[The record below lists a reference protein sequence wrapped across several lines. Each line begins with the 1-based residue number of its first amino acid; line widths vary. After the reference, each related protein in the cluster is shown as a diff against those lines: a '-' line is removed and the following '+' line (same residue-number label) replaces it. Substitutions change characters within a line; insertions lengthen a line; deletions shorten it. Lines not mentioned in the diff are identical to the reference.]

1 VSQLDAGAFGLAFVA
16 PPGCDIIE
24 TLPSIR
30 EVAGILMPKKSYKL
44 IIALALVAVA
54 AVALSVWLGRPKPV
68 EVRVATVARG
78 LVRNTVSK
86 TRAGTI
92 QACRRAGISPATG
105 GQIASLLVKKG
116 DHVEAGQVLVELWND
131 DRRAQLAQ
139 ASSEATAARANANQA
154 CIRADVARREAERQR
169 SLKKKNLTSAEAV
182 DKADGEAR
190 AQAAACTAARAQVD
204 VSAAREQAAQAEL
217 DKTRLV
223 APFSGTVAE
232 INGEVGEFVT
242 PSPVGIPTP
251 PTIDL
256 VDTSCLYVSA
266 PIDEVDAP
274 RVRVGMP
281 VRISLD
287 AMAGKVFD
295 SRVRR
300 IAPYIL
306 EVEKQARTVDVEADF
321 NCPAQCADLLPGYS
335 ADIEIVLEKKDDA
348 LRIPTQAIL
357 EGNQV
362 LVLPADGVLQERH
375 ITTGL
380 GNWNWTEVT
389 GGLEA
394 GQQIVRSVEREGV
407 AASAHA
413 VPEPAATDD

>member
-1 VSQLDAGAFGLAFVA
+1 MA
-16 PPGCDIIE
+16 
-24 TLPSIR
+24 
-30 EVAGILMPKKSYKL
+30 KKSYQL
-44 IIALALVAVA
+44 IAALALVAVVG
-54 AVALSVWLGRPKPV
+54 VALSVWLGRPKPV
-68 EVRVATVARG
+68 KVTVATVARG
-78 LVRNTVSK
+78 LVQDTVSN

-92 QACRRAGISPATG
+92 KACRRAGISPAIG
-105 GQIASLLVKKG
+105 GQIARLPVKKG
-116 DHVEAGQVLVELWND
+116 DHVETGQALVELWND

-139 ASSEATAARANANQA
+139 ARSDAAAARATANQT
-154 CIRADVARREAERQR
+154 CIRADVARREAQRQQQ
-169 SLKKKNLTSAEAV
+169 LQKKNLTSAEAV

-190 AQAAACTAARAQVD
+190 AQQAACTAARAQVE
-204 VSAAREQAAQAEL
+204 VGVAHEQAAQAEL

-223 APFSGTVAE
+223 APFAGTVAE

-274 RVRVGMP
+274 RIRVGMP
-281 VRISLD
+281 VHISLD

-321 NCPAQCADLLPGYS
+321 NCPEQCAELLPGYS
-335 ADIEIVLEKKDDA
+335 ADIEIVVEKNEDA

-394 GQQIVRSVEREGV
+394 GQEIVLSVEREGV
-407 AASAHA
+407 SAGVHAVREPASA
-413 VPEPAATDD
+413 DD

>member
-1 VSQLDAGAFGLAFVA
+1 
-16 PPGCDIIE
+16 
-24 TLPSIR
+24 
-30 EVAGILMPKKSYKL
+30 MPKKSYKL
-44 IIALALVAVA
+44 IAALALIIVA
-54 AVALSVWLGRPKPV
+54 AVALSFWLGRPRPV
-68 EVRVATVARG
+68 KVTVATVARG
-78 LVRNTVSK
+78 LVQDTVSN

-92 QACRRAGISPATG
+92 KACRRAGISPAIG
-105 GQIASLLVKKG
+105 GQIASLPVKKG
-116 DHVEAGQVLVELWND
+116 DHVEAGQALVELWND

-139 ASSEATAARANANQA
+139 AHSDSAAVRATANQT
-154 CIRADVARREAERQR
+154 CIRADVARREAGRQQQ
-169 SLKKKNLTSAEAV
+169 LKKNNLASAEAV
-182 DKADGEAR
+182 DKADGESR
-190 AQAAACTAARAQVD
+190 AQQAACVAARAQVE
-204 VSAAREQAAQAEL
+204 VSTAREQAAQAEL

-223 APFSGTVAE
+223 APFAGTVAE

-281 VRISLD
+281 VHISLD
-287 AMAGKVFD
+287 AMSGKVFD
-295 SRVRR
+295 SQVRR

-306 EVEKQARTVDVEADF
+306 ELEKQARTIDVEANL
-321 NCPAQCADLLPGYS
+321 NCPEQCADLLPGYS
-335 ADIEIVLEKKDDA
+335 ADIEIVLDRKENA

-375 ITTGL
+375 ISTGL

-394 GQQIVRSVEREGV
+394 GQVVVLSVEREGV
-407 AASAHA
+407 AAGVHA
-413 VPEPAATDD
+413 VSEHAAADD